1 MYINSFG
8 QCDKLCVS
16 VKSVIM
22 KKLLI
27 CIGVIS
33 LSAYNVGAHTV
44 GEPPVRLGDRCEKNG
59 QYGRVVEK
67 TYSNDNDTKSGS
79 NSSWNVGGGAK
90 GEAST
95 PVRTLSG
102 SLSAQGGYQ
111 KGSVSEERNVRSET
125 TKGYECDTSEKSN
138 WTVVK

>member
-1 MYINSFG
+1 M
-8 QCDKLCVS
+8 
-16 VKSVIM
+16 IM
-22 KKLLI
+22 KKLFI

-33 LSAYNVGAHTV
+33 LSAYSVGAHMV

-67 TYSNDNDTKSGS
+67 TYSNDNNTKSRD

-102 SLSAQGGYQ
+102 GLSVQGGYQ
-111 KGSVSEERNVRSET
+111 KGVASEEQNGRSET

>member
-1 MYINSFG
+1 
-8 QCDKLCVS
+8 
-16 VKSVIM
+16 M

-67 TYSNDNDTKSGS
+67 TYSNDNDKKLGS

-90 GEAST
+90 GEAEVGT
-95 PVRTLSG
+95 RVKKLSG

-111 KGSVSEERNVRSET
+111 KGSVSEERNVRSES